1 MNGTPVAGWKA
12 SPKTFRW
19 PSVYTGEP
27 GIGLSAGI
35 EPSARTRRTFPDRLA
50 LSCAFP
56 GIEASP
62 VVMNRVPS
70 SAKARIPPSWSVFA
84 GIPSRTTSFG
94 GGPGG
99 AVGPNHHRMTRFIGP
114 LVVVLRYVWYA

>member
-1 MNGTPVAGWKA
+1 MNGTPVAGWKV

-50 LSCAFP
+50 LSWAFP
-56 GIEASP
+56 GIEGVRGKP
-62 VVMNRVPS
+62 VEDDLHRGRARRGRGAQPPPDDAVHRPVRRRVEVRVVRVDV
-70 SAKARIPPSWSVFA
+70 ATRREV
-84 GIPSRTTSFG
+84 RR
-94 GGPGG
+94 
-99 AVGPNHHRMTRFIGP
+99 HRD
-114 LVVVLRYVWYA
+114 